1 MLRVGGPPLAPL
13 RGRAAF
19 IPAVGLP
26 PVAGL
31 ADVEHRAA
39 PHAAAPERAVPDGAG
54 HRPGTGAACA
64 WEGRCGTGCAWPS
77 ADGPR
82 PGNGAP
88 GRRVRPRA
96 GEDLHSAPWGRARVP
111 VPVVVCG
118 SGAAR
123 GDGRRRGHRRVATA
137 RTGGQTTAG
146 PAVGPAAPGRRR
158 VIAERKQTSPPSRNT
173 TPPDSPQVFAPPLT
187 GPCRAIEER
196 HARSAPPPSRLWRHA
211 VVPRHRFL
219 EQRRGVAPG

>member
-1 MLRVGGPPLAPL
+1 MLRVGGPSLAPL

-64 WEGRCGTGCAWPS
+64 WGGRCGTGCAWPS

-96 GEDLHSAPWGRARVP
+96 GEDLHAAPWGRARVP

-118 SGAAR
+118 SGAAHR
-123 GDGRRRGHRRVATA
+123 EGGADIPGR
-137 RTGGQTTAG
+137 
-146 PAVGPAAPGRRR
+146 PAAWEVHIICSYATPRG
-158 VIAERKQTSPPSRNT
+158 E
-173 TPPDSPQVFAPPLT
+173 TPPVGGPFAPPRSPLT
-187 GPCRAIEER
+187 AILHRGENALRVSAPGESSHR
-196 HARSAPPPSRLWRHA
+196 PDVRCSCPARSIFA
-211 VVPRHRFL
+211 
-219 EQRRGVAPG
+219 